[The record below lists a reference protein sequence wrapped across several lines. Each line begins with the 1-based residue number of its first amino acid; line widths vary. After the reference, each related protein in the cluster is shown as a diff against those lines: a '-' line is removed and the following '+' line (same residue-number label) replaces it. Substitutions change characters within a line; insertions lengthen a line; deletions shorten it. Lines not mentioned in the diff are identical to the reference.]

1 MTEVRYYC
9 PRCEAIAALEREGYL
24 ADKCVTP
31 YPLDGWE
38 YAATYEN
45 FEDSAER
52 SRGKSEISRPSGD
65 DVSRDSADHS
75 SGRSPREDADGV
87 EIVCGAKETDGEGC
101 GEVYYLSFV
110 KFEDGEEV
118 EPRHLGD
125 VLPNRSTV
133 AQSGRDA
140 DEDDDDGPRFD
151 FKP

>member
-9 PRCEAIAALEREGYL
+9 PRCRAIATLDRDGYL

-38 YAATYEN
+38 YAHAYED

-52 SRGKSEISRPSGD
+52 S
-65 DVSRDSADHS
+65 SADHS
-75 SGRSPREDADGV
+75 SGRRGGETASNGTVEPSRGPREDADGV
-87 EIVCGAKETDGEGC
+87 EIVCGAEETEGEGC

-110 KFEDGEEV
+110 RYEDGEEV
-118 EPRHLGD
+118 EPRHPGD
-125 VLPNRSTV
+125 VLPSRPTI
-133 AQSGRDA
+133 SGRRA
-140 DEDDDDGPRFD
+140 DEDDDDDGPRFD

>member
-9 PRCEAIAALEREGYL
+9 PRCGAIAALEREGYL

-38 YAATYEN
+38 YADAYDD

-52 SRGKSEISRPSGD
+52 S
-65 DVSRDSADHS
+65 SADQS
-75 SGRSPREDADGV
+75 SGQSPREDADGV
-87 EIVCGAKETDGEGC
+87 KLVCGADETEGEGC

-110 KFEDGEEV
+110 KYEEGTEVDPKDRSFVPPTVDGPSIPGSEDS
-118 EPRHLGD
+118 D
-125 VLPNRSTV
+125 
-133 AQSGRDA
+133 
-140 DEDDDDGPRFD
+140 DEDDGPRFD

>member
-9 PRCEAIAALEREGYL
+9 PRCEAIASLEREGYL
-24 ADKCVTP
+24 ADKCVTS

-45 FEDSAER
+45 FE
-52 SRGKSEISRPSGD
+52 G
-65 DVSRDSADHS
+65 
-75 SGRSPREDADGV
+75 ADGV
-87 EIVCGAKETDGEGC
+87 EIVCGADETDGEGC

-118 EPRHLGD
+118 EPRHLAD
-125 VLPNRSTV
+125 VLPSRPTV
-133 AQSGRDA
+133 AGARRDA

-151 FKP
+151 FEP